1 MYNECMFW
9 HPKHV
14 INIYDIKAV
23 FKCTI
28 TLEAVIIEKQRGSR
42 CNNRMHIKFKLYC
55 KGGDDMGYNISIGN
69 QGFDDIRGNQCFYID
84 KTAFIKEW
92 WDAKDVVT
100 LITRPRRF
108 GKTLNMSMLN
118 CFFSNRY
125 AGRGE
130 LFEGLSIWD
139 DENYR
144 KLQGTYPVIFIS
156 FADVKQADCGE
167 AIWKIKK
174 IITNIYQQYAWLG
187 SWEGL
192 TFTEREQFAGVHPD
206 MENMIA
212 QSAVQDLCN
221 YLNRYYE
228 KKVII
233 LLDEYDT
240 PMQEAYVH
248 GYWDEF
254 TAFIRSMFN
263 SMFKTNPYLERAIM
277 TGITRVSKESIF
289 SDLNNL
295 NVVTTTSDEYCT
307 CFGFTEDEVYDSL
320 EKFGLSDKKSEV
332 KKWYDG
338 FVFGSHKDIYNPW
351 SITSYLD
358 KRKLAPYWASTSSNV
373 LVSRLIQT
381 APSDIKQM
389 MEDLISGREI
399 VVNFDEQIVFN
410 QLDTDESAIWSLLVA
425 SGYLKPDNV
434 EYRGE
439 LLEPWYHLS
448 ITNLETRSMF
458 SNMFKGWFK
467 GTASNYNAFVSA
479 LVKGDVEA
487 MNEYMNDVALTTISS
502 FDVGTHRSEK
512 AHPERFYHGF
522 VLGLMVEQSEN
533 YEIRSNRESGF
544 GRYDIMMIPKKNNLP
559 AIVIEFK
566 VYNPRREQ
574 TLEDTVH
581 VALKQIEEKSYDT
594 ELIARGIEKD
604 RIRHYG
610 FAFEGK
616 RVLIGE

>member
-1 MYNECMFW
+1 MRSE
-9 HPKHV
+9 
-14 INIYDIKAV
+14 
-23 FKCTI
+23 
-28 TLEAVIIEKQRGSR
+28 EG
-42 CNNRMHIKFKLYC
+42 NREGRAGEHMNLK
-55 KGGDDMGYNISIGN
+55 ISIGSQDFAFLREHN
-69 QGFDDIRGNQCFYID
+69 CFLVD
-84 KTAFIKEW
+84 KTDFIKKW
-92 WDAKDVVT
+92 WESGDAVT

-118 CFFSNRY
+118 CFFSRQY
-125 AGRGE
+125 EHRGD
-130 LFEGLSIWD
+130 LFEGLNIWSD
-139 DENYR
+139 LKYR
-144 KLQGTYPVIFIS
+144 NIQGSYPVIYLS
-156 FADVKQADCGE
+156 FADVKQDCYGDTVQ
-167 AIWKIKK
+167 KIRH
-174 IITNIYQQYAWLG
+174 IIGDTYRQHRYLLDALC
-187 SWEGL
+187 
-192 TFTEREQFAGVHPD
+192 FTEAEKHQFTKVMNCEMD
-206 MENMIA
+206 DVTA
-212 QSAVQDLCN
+212 QDALKNLSY
-221 YLNRYYE
+221 YLHHYW
-228 KKVII
+228 KKRSIF

-248 GYWDEF
+248 GYWNEF

-263 SMFKTNPYLERAIM
+263 SIFKTNPYLERAIM

-307 CFGFTEDEVYDSL
+307 CFGFTENEVYGSL
-320 EKFGLSDKKSEV
+320 DKFGLSDKKSEV

-338 FVFGSHKDIYNPW
+338 FVFGSHRDIYNPW

-358 KRKLAPYWASTSSNV
+358 KRKLAPYWASTSSNG

-381 APSDIKQM
+381 AHTDIKQL

-458 SNMFKGWFK
+458 SNMFKGWFR
-467 GTASNYNAFVSA
+467 GSASNYNAFVSA
-479 LVKGDVEA
+479 LLKGSVREMNVY
-487 MNEYMNDVALTTISS
+487 MNEVALSTFSS
-502 FDVGTHRSEK
+502 FDAGAQPSERSQ
-512 AHPERFYHGF
+512 PERFYHGF
-522 VLGLMVEQSEN
+522 VLGLLVELRDI
-533 YEIRSNRESGF
+533 YEVKSNRESGF
-544 GRYDIMMIPKKNNLP
+544 GRYDVMLIPKKDDRKYN
-559 AIVIEFK
+559 AIILEFK
-566 VYNPRREQ
+566 VFDSYDES
-574 TLEDTVH
+574 TIEDTVKS
-581 VALKQIEEKSYDT
+581 ALKQIEEKSYDT
-594 ELIARGIEKD
+594 ELMARGIEKD

>member
-1 MYNECMFW
+1 MQ
-9 HPKHV
+9 PV
-14 INIYDIKAV
+14 V
-23 FKCTI
+23 
-28 TLEAVIIEKQRGSR
+28 KQQYKQHGSR
-42 CNNRMHIKFKLYC
+42 YNIRMHIIFKPYC
-55 KGGDDMGYNISIGN
+55 EGGDYMGYKISIGN
-69 QGFDDIRGNQCFYID
+69 QGFDNIREKKYFYID

-92 WDAKDVVT
+92 WDSGDNVT

-125 AGRGE
+125 AGRSD
-130 LFEGLSIWD
+130 LFEGLSVWE
-139 DENYR
+139 DEKYR
-144 KLQGTYPVIFIS
+144 QLQGTYPVIFIS

-174 IITNIYQQYAWLG
+174 IISNIYQQYAWLG

-192 TFTEREQFAGVHPD
+192 TFTEREQFAGVNPD
-206 MENMIA
+206 MENMLA

-254 TAFIRSMFN
+254 TLFMRSFFN
-263 SMFKTNPYLERAIM
+263 ATFKTNPYLERAVM

-307 CFGFTEDEVYDSL
+307 CFGFTEDEVYGSL
-320 EKFGLSDKKSEV
+320 DKFGLSDKKSEV

-338 FVFGSHKDIYNPW
+338 FVFGSHRDIYNPW

-358 KRKLAPYWASTSSNV
+358 KRKLAPYWASTSSNG

-381 APSDIKQM
+381 AHTDIKQL

-425 SGYLKPDNV
+425 GGYLKPDNV

-458 SNMFKGWFK
+458 SNMFKGWFR
-467 GTASNYNAFVSA
+467 GSASNYNAFVSA
-479 LVKGDVEA
+479 LVQGDVDA

-502 FDVGTHRSEK
+502 FDVGTHRSGK

-574 TLEDTVH
+574 TLEDTVQT
-581 VALKQIEEKSYDT
+581 ALKQIEEKSYDT
-594 ELIARGIEKD
+594 ELMARGIEKD

>member
-1 MYNECMFW
+1 
-9 HPKHV
+9 
-14 INIYDIKAV
+14 
-23 FKCTI
+23 
-28 TLEAVIIEKQRGSR
+28 
-42 CNNRMHIKFKLYC
+42 
-55 KGGDDMGYNISIGN
+55 MGYKISIGN
-69 QGFDDIRGNQCFYID
+69 QGFDNIREKKYFYID

-92 WDAKDVVT
+92 WDSGDNVT

-125 AGRGE
+125 AGRSD
-130 LFEGLSIWD
+130 LFEGLSIWE
-139 DENYR
+139 DEKYR
-144 KLQGTYPVIFIS
+144 QLQGTYPVIFMS
-156 FADVKQADCGE
+156 FADVKANNIQDAKTQVKMKVTELFNENTFLLDSGILVENE
-167 AIWKIKK
+167 A
-174 IITNIYQQYAWLG
+174 
-187 SWEGL
+187 E
-192 TFTEREQFAGVHPD
+192 TFKRVSMYMDDVLCT
-206 MENMIA
+206 
-212 QSAVQDLCN
+212 SAVNMMCLFMQK
-221 YLNRYYE
+221 YYK

-254 TAFIRSMFN
+254 TLFMRSFFN
-263 SMFKTNPYLERAIM
+263 ATFKTNPYLERAVM

-307 CFGFTEDEVYDSL
+307 CFGFTEDEVYGSL
-320 EKFGLSDKKSEV
+320 DKFGLSDKKSEV

-338 FVFGSHKDIYNPW
+338 FVFGSQRDIYNPW

-358 KRKLAPYWASTSSNV
+358 KRKLAPYWASTSSYG

-425 SGYLKPDNV
+425 GGYLKPDNV

-458 SNMFKGWFK
+458 SNMFKGWFR
-467 GTASNYNAFVSA
+467 GSASNYNAFVSA

-502 FDVGTHRSEK
+502 FDVGTHRSGK

-574 TLEDTVH
+574 TLEDTVQT
-581 VALKQIEEKSYDT
+581 ALKQIEEKSYDT
-594 ELIARGIEKD
+594 ELMARGIEKD

-616 RVLIGE
+616 RVLIEE